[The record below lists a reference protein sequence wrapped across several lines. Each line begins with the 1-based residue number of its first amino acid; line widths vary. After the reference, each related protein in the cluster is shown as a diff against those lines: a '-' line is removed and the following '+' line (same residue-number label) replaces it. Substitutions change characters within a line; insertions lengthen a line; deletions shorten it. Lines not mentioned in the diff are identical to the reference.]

1 MTITG
6 YVQKRCAAGNQ
17 HLYIDEISTNS
28 ARNHD
33 LWRQP
38 PSPAQT
44 GIQPK
49 QKGGRTAVV
58 LRTWDN
64 YEYTD
69 GRRAW
74 LRALI
79 TETALHSAGHYE
91 VFLLVNVKDNTIE
104 LEENQV
110 AYKQALQAY
119 VPEEFRDMAVLWNER
134 TVEKWYPE
142 VEEHGAQNQMYQAL
156 QIFSHQFP
164 HFTHFWQ
171 LEMDLRF
178 TGHIY
183 DSLENAVAFAEL
195 QPRRN
200 LWERNGRFYIPEL
213 HNGSYDAFTKAVD
226 DDIGDL
232 GVWGPIVTTN
242 FMPKGP
248 KPPPRSEKDWGV
260 NEDADIISL
269 FPDIDPIG
277 TDWIYETMIHGFTD
291 GLATPRRASFVSITR
306 SSRRLLQLVSEAQR
320 ESGQWLA
327 SEATL
332 ETLALL
338 HGLKAV
344 TIPHRIM
351 FANNWT
357 VQQFVENIDRGPP
370 RNKAGGYG
378 ISSSY
383 TTHGW
388 VPGPWSQSSYW
399 FAHNDADNQWRTYLG
414 GDCLPP
420 LLLHPVKDE

>member
-1 MTITG
+1 M
-6 YVQKRCAAGNQ
+6 
-17 HLYIDEISTNS
+17 
-28 ARNHD
+28 
-33 LWRQP
+33 
-38 PSPAQT
+38 
-44 GIQPK
+44 
-49 QKGGRTAVV
+49 
-58 LRTWDN
+58 
-64 YEYTD
+64 
-69 GRRAW
+69 
-74 LRALI
+74 I

-119 VPEEFRDMAVLWNER
+119 VPKEFRDMAVLWNER
-134 TVEKWYPE
+134 TVEKWYPK

-183 DSLENAVAFAEL
+183 DSLENAVTFAEL

-226 DDIGDL
+226 DEIGDL

-248 KPPPRSEKDWGV
+248 KPPPRSDKDWGV
-260 NEDADIISL
+260 NEDADVISL
-269 FPDIDPIG
+269 FPDIDPVG

-332 ETLALL
+332 ETFALL
-338 HGLKAV
+338 HGLKAA
-344 TIPHRIM
+344 TIPHRIT

-370 RNKAGGYG
+370 HNKAGGYG

-388 VPGPWSQSSYW
+388 ISGPWSQSSYW
-399 FAHNDADNQWRTYLG
+399 FTRNDADNQWRTYLG